1 VNDAVV
7 SGGSMLL
14 SKAGL
19 LFAFYSRTLLIIKC
33 EGPRTAIA
41 KLEAHG
47 QYVLSSDMAFSK
59 GKKLN
64 PFLLYLLWKLSKHAV
79 LIVNPTKWR
88 NSGFR
93 ACFYLLC
100 SF

>member
-1 VNDAVV
+1 
-7 SGGSMLL
+7 MLL

-47 QYVLSSDMAFSK
+47 QYVLSSDTAVSK
-59 GKKLN
+59 E
-64 PFLLYLLWKLSKHAV
+64 
-79 LIVNPTKWR
+79 R
-88 NSGFR
+88 NSILSFCT
-93 ACFYLLC
+93 CFGSSLDMPC
-100 SF
+100 SSSILPNGALQDFELAST